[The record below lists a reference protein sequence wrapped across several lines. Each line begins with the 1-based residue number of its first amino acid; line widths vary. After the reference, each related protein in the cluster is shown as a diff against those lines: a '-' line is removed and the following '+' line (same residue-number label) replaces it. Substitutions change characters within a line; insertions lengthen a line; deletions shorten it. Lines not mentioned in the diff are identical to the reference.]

1 MAITGK
7 LAQIDV
13 GRRAAGMPEIIEMGE
28 ATSQTYGVGHPLKV
42 NASGYLQACAT
53 NDTIF
58 YGFAVTA
65 GQNIATDGAKNARCY
80 KIAPNVEF
88 EGTLSVASWAQSLIG
103 SHVGFQTS
111 TSTAFID
118 TANAT
123 AKFLIRGLS
132 NNSRF
137 AAGDNKPRIY
147 FVVMPANIQDEI

>member
-7 LAQIDV
+7 LSTIDV
-13 GRRAAGMPEIIEMGE
+13 GPLSGGQPEIVEMGE
-28 ATSQTYGVGHPLKV
+28 ATSQTYGVGWPLKV

-58 YGFAVTA
+58 YGFAVQA
-65 GQNIATDGAKNARCY
+65 GQNLATDGAKNARCF
-80 KIAPNVEF
+80 KIKPGHLY

-103 SHVGFQTS
+103 SHVGFQSS

-123 AKFLIRGLS
+123 AKFVIRGLAGDK
-132 NNSRF
+132 F
-137 AAGDNKPRIY
+137 TAGDNKPRIY
-147 FVVMPANIQDEI
+147 FTVMSANIQDNI

>member
-13 GRRAAGMPEIIEMGE
+13 GPRSYGLPEVVERGE
-28 ATSQTYGVGHPLKV
+28 ATSQTYGVGHPLKI
-42 NASGYLQACAT
+42 NASGFLQACAT
-53 NDTIF
+53 NDTVF

-65 GQNIATDGAKNARCY
+65 GQNLATDAAKNARCY
-80 KIAPNVEF
+80 KIAPGVLF
-88 EGTLSVASWAQSLIG
+88 EGTLSVASWAESLVG

-123 AKFLIRGLS
+123 AKFVIRGIS
-132 NNSRF
+132 TGERWQ
-137 AAGDNKPRIY
+137 AGDNKPRVYIT
-147 FVVMPANIQDEI
+147 VMNANIQDEI